1 MKHWPGLWA
10 FRREN
15 ASGTAVKNIAER
27 LADVS
32 SHHGPVLAT
41 VDGYDV
47 IDCEVCGFRHV
58 DPLFTNEQLKKF
70 YETEFY
76 QSERPDYFERME
88 ADREWWMLRYRH
100 YYELIEAHAPGRR
113 ILDIGS
119 GPGYFLDAGRERGW
133 QVLGFE
139 PSRAAADYTRS
150 RGLAV
155 VNDFFCAASAKEHG
169 PFDAISMSMV
179 LEHVRDPI
187 GLIEEARSLLVPG
200 GLLFVASPNDFNP
213 LQMVLWKKMGF
224 QPWWVNP
231 KHHLNYFDTASAR
244 SFLLARRF
252 QFLHLETS
260 YPLENFLLA
269 GRNYVGNPA
278 LGRECHNE
286 RKAFESAL
294 FLHDKER
301 MKALAASWAAQGIGR
316 EFIIMGK
323 KPA

>member
-1 MKHWPGLWA
+1 MNHWPGLWA

-27 LADVS
+27 LVDVS

-119 GPGYFLDAGRERGW
+119 GPGYFVDAGRE
-133 QVLGFE
+133 Q
-139 PSRAAADYTRS
+139 
-150 RGLAV
+150 
-155 VNDFFCAASAKEHG
+155 
-169 PFDAISMSMV
+169 
-179 LEHVRDPI
+179 
-187 GLIEEARSLLVPG
+187 
-200 GLLFVASPNDFNP
+200 
-213 LQMVLWKKMGF
+213 
-224 QPWWVNP
+224 
-231 KHHLNYFDTASAR
+231 
-244 SFLLARRF
+244 
-252 QFLHLETS
+252 
-260 YPLENFLLA
+260 
-269 GRNYVGNPA
+269 
-278 LGRECHNE
+278 
-286 RKAFESAL
+286 
-294 FLHDKER
+294 
-301 MKALAASWAAQGIGR
+301 IGR
-316 EFIIMGK
+316 
-323 KPA
+323 AHV